1 MSDAKEIQKAL
12 QANFTQAQVSWK
24 PQTVKDGKALAVAY
38 IDARDVMSR
47 LDDVVGCDKWYATFN
62 QVGDKSVECHLYV
75 KFGDEWIC
83 KSDVGGTSDQ
93 PEEDNRVKAGYS
105 DALKRAA
112 IHWGIGRSIYQLPMS
127 WVPAEGKRLA
137 QEPKLPLWY
146 IQGHQAPPSV
156 ATPAK
161 AGEPAPAPA
170 PAANA
175 PKASPEQLS
184 KIEKLFDLTKSDV
197 DKFCATFKVTSF
209 SALTTDQADKAISI
223 LKAKAEKMMAEA
235 GKEAVPA

>member
-1 MSDAKEIQKAL
+1 MSGAKEIQKAL
-12 QANFTQAQVSWK
+12 QANFTQAQVSFK
-24 PQTVKDGKALAVAY
+24 PQKVEGGKALAVAY

-47 LDDVVGCDKWYATFN
+47 LDDVVGCDNWYATYN
-62 QVGDKSVECHLYV
+62 QVGEKSIECHLYV
-75 KFGDEWIC
+75 QINGNWIC
-83 KSDVGGTSDQ
+83 KSDVGGTSSQ
-93 PEEDNRVKAGYS
+93 PDEDDRVKAGYS

-146 IQGHQAPPSV
+146 IQGHQAPPAV
-156 ATPAK
+156 AAPAK
-161 AGEPAPAPA
+161 TAEPAPAPV
-170 PAANA
+170 ANA

-197 DKFCATFKVTSF
+197 DKFCATFKVASF
-209 SALTTDQADKAISI
+209 SALTLEQADKAISI
-223 LKAKAEKMMAEA
+223 LKAKAEKMMADA